1 MNRLDGLHGAVFA
14 AEGFEV
20 FSKEGLDAERDAGDA
35 KFFVKSGGAFGEC
48 GRIGLKGDFF
58 DLGKV
63 KVRVEA
69 SEESSQVSR
78 REHGGSASTEVDC
91 FEGSEV
97 LPGEELGFRDE
108 SLNERAEVGFARSML
123 VERAVGADA
132 VTEGN
137 VEI

>member
-1 MNRLDGLHGAVFA
+1 MNRLDGLHWSVFA

-35 KFFVKSGGAFGEC
+35 ELFVKSGGTFGKC

-69 SEESSQVSR
+69 SEESS
-78 REHGGSASTEVDC
+78 
-91 FEGSEV
+91 
-97 LPGEELGFRDE
+97 
-108 SLNERAEVGFARSML
+108 
-123 VERAVGADA
+123 
-132 VTEGN
+132 
-137 VEI
+137 

>member
-14 AEGFEV
+14 AECFEV
-20 FSKEGLDAERDAGDA
+20 FSKEGLDAERDAGHA
-35 KFFVKSGGAFGEC
+35 ELFVENGGAFGES
-48 GRIGLKGDFF
+48 GRIGFEGDFF

-69 SEESSQVSR
+69 FEESSQVSR
-78 REHGGSASTEVDC
+78 REHGGSSSTEVDC

-97 LPGEELGFRDE
+97 LLGEELGFRDE
-108 SLNERAEVGFARSML
+108 SLNERAKVGFARSML
-123 VERAVGADA
+123 VKRAVGADA
-132 VTEGN
+132 VAEGD

>member
-1 MNRLDGLHGAVFA
+1 MNRLDGLHGVVFA
-14 AEGFEV
+14 AECFEV
-20 FSKEGLDAERDAGDA
+20 FSKEGLDAERDAGHA
-35 KFFVKSGGAFGEC
+35 ELFVEGGGAFGES
-48 GRIGLKGDFF
+48 GRIGFEGDFF

-69 SEESSQVSR
+69 FEESSQVSR

-97 LPGEELGFRDE
+97 LLGEELGFPDE
-108 SLNERAEVGFARSML
+108 SLHERAKVGFARSML
-123 VERAVGADA
+123 VKRAVGADA
-132 VTEGN
+132 VAEGD

>member
-14 AEGFEV
+14 AECFEV
-20 FSKEGLDAERDAGDA
+20 FSKEGLDAERDAGHA
-35 KFFVKSGGAFGEC
+35 ELFVEGGGTFGES
-48 GRIGLKGDFF
+48 GRIGFEGDFF

-69 SEESSQVSR
+69 FEESSQVSR

-97 LPGEELGFRDE
+97 LLGEELGFRDE
-108 SLNERAEVGFARSML
+108 GLNERAKVGFTRSML
-123 VERAVGADA
+123 VKRAVGADA
-132 VTEGN
+132 VAEGD

>member
-1 MNRLDGLHGAVFA
+1 M
-14 AEGFEV
+14 
-20 FSKEGLDAERDAGDA
+20 
-35 KFFVKSGGAFGEC
+35 
-48 GRIGLKGDFF
+48 
-58 DLGKV
+58 
-63 KVRVEA
+63 
-69 SEESSQVSR
+69 SR

>member
-1 MNRLDGLHGAVFA
+1 MDGLHGVVFA
-14 AEGFEV
+14 AECFEV
-20 FSKEGLDAERDAGDA
+20 FSKEGLDAERDAGHA
-35 KFFVKSGGAFGEC
+35 ELFVENGGAFGES
-48 GRIGLKGDFF
+48 GRIGFEGDFF

-69 SEESSQVSR
+69 FEESSQVSR

-97 LPGEELGFRDE
+97 LLGEELGFRDE
-108 SLNERAEVGFARSML
+108 SLNERAKVGFARSML
-123 VERAVGADA
+123 VKRAVGADA
-132 VTEGN
+132 VAEGD

>member
-1 MNRLDGLHGAVFA
+1 MNRLDGLHWGVFA
-14 AEGFEV
+14 AECFEV
-20 FSKEGLDAERDAGDA
+20 FSEEGLDAERDAGDA
-35 KFFVKSGGAFGEC
+35 EFFVEGGCALCES
-48 GRIGLKGDFF
+48 GRIGFEGDLF

-69 SEESSQVSR
+69 SEESSQVSW

-91 FEGSEV
+91 FKGSEI
-97 LPGEELGFRDE
+97 LLGEELGFRDE
-108 SLNERAEVGFARSML
+108 SLNERAKVGFARSML
-123 VERAVGADA
+123 VKRAVGADT

>member
-1 MNRLDGLHGAVFA
+1 MDGLHGAVFA
-14 AEGFEV
+14 AECFEV
-20 FSKEGLDAERDAGDA
+20 FSKEGLDAERDAGHA
-35 KFFVKSGGAFGEC
+35 ELFVENGGAFGES
-48 GRIGLKGDFF
+48 GRIGFEGDFF

-69 SEESSQVSR
+69 FEESSQVSR

-97 LPGEELGFRDE
+97 LLGEELGFRDE
-108 SLNERAEVGFARSML
+108 SLNERAKVGFARSML
-123 VERAVGADA
+123 VKRAVGADA
-132 VTEGN
+132 VAEGD